1 MQYLLSHSLDRSSE
15 RAPERAAMRFGGRGL
30 TYGDWLLRADALAR
44 ALWEQGVRKG
54 DRVGIYLN
62 KCLESAIA
70 IYGIWKAGGAY
81 VPLDPLAPA
90 ARLAFVLND
99 CGIRHLVSHAAK
111 ADGVRALTGITPMQH
126 VIGLEP
132 GDGLPGDC
140 IPWSAL
146 ARPAGPPPPA
156 RLMEHDLAYVMYTSG
171 STGVPKGL
179 MHTHYSGLSYARLS
193 AHTYGVSASDRL
205 ANHSP
210 LHFDMST
217 FEYFTGPLCG
227 ATTVIIP
234 EGYTKLPA
242 SLAKLIDD
250 ERITIW
256 YSVPYA
262 LVQLLLRG
270 ALEQRDLSSLRWVNF
285 GGEPFPP
292 KHLAGLMRR
301 LPSARFSNVYGPAE
315 VNQCTY
321 YHVPALSAENESRL
335 SEEQAPIGRAWDDTE
350 VLVLGDDDV
359 PVAGGDVGELVVRTP
374 TMMRGY
380 WGRPD
385 LNAKAFYRRQAFGHY
400 DDVFYRT
407 GDLVR
412 EDGQGE
418 LHFLGRKDRQVK
430 SRGHRVE
437 LDEIEIAL
445 SGHADVEECAAFVLA
460 DTDGSSSLCAAAVL
474 RPGATAGERDI
485 AAHLQ
490 GVLPWYAVPARIA
503 LLEDFP
509 RTGSGKIDRRAL
521 VVMMSEHQTGS

>member
-1 MQYLLSHSLDRSSE
+1 MHYLLSHSLDHWSE
-15 RAPERAAMRFGGRGL
+15 RAPERDAMRFGQAAL
-30 TYGDWLLRADALAR
+30 TYGEWLRRADALAR
-44 ALWEQGVRKG
+44 ALSEQGVRKG

-62 KCLESAIA
+62 KSLESAIA
-70 IYGIWKAGGAY
+70 IYGIWKAGAAY

-99 CGIRHLVSHAAK
+99 CGVRHIVSSPAK
-111 ADGVRALTGITPMQH
+111 AEGVRALTGATPVEH
-126 VIGLEP
+126 VIGLEA
-132 GDGLPGDC
+132 GDGLPADC
-140 IPWSAL
+140 ISWTEL
-146 ARPAGPPPPA
+146 ARPAGPPPQA
-156 RLMEHDLAYVMYTSG
+156 RLMEQDLAYVMYTSG

-179 MHTHYSGLSYARLS
+179 MHTHASGLAYARLS
-193 AHTYGVSASDRL
+193 AHTYGVSPTDRL

-227 ATTVIIP
+227 ATTVIVS
-234 EGYTKLPA
+234 EAYTKLPA

-262 LVQLLLRG
+262 LVQLLMRG
-270 ALEQRDLSSLRWVNF
+270 ALDRRELSSLRWVNF

-292 KHLAGLMRR
+292 KHLVALMRR

-321 YHVPALSAENESRL
+321 YHVPALTPDNEPWL
-335 SEEQAPIGRAWDDTE
+335 SENQAPIGRVWDNTE
-350 VLVLGDDDV
+350 GLVVGDDDAPV
-359 PVAGGDVGELVVRTP
+359 PPGAAGELVVRSP

-385 LNAKAFYRRQAFGHY
+385 LNAKAFYRRPTAGGA

-412 EDGQGE
+412 EDAHGE

-430 SRGHRVE
+430 ARGHRVE
-437 LDEIEIAL
+437 LDEVEIAL
-445 SGHADVEECAAFVLA
+445 SGHTDVEECAAFAIA
-460 DTDGSSSLCAAAVL
+460 DAEGSSSVRAAAVL
-474 RPGATAGERDI
+474 RLGASATERDL

-490 GVLPWYAVPARIA
+490 RVLPWYAVPARIEILA
-503 LLEDFP
+503 GFP
-509 RTGSGKIDRRAL
+509 RTASGKIDRRAL
-521 VVMMSEHQTGS
+521 AARVSETESGG